1 MATAVEEAGE
11 VEITVETV
19 LVQLDNVETVNSVT
33 AEADL
38 QQQQRTGYRP
48 DYSKEKNVQAGNE
61 LSSIVPKSSH
71 TSKKPPLPP
80 THSKNVFGRL
90 CVCV

>member
-19 LVQLDNVETVNSVT
+19 LVQLDNVETFNSVT

-48 DYSKEKNVQAGNE
+48 EYSK
-61 LSSIVPKSSH
+61 
-71 TSKKPPLPP
+71 
-80 THSKNVFGRL
+80 
-90 CVCV
+90 